1 MKNSE
6 VSEKSITQKQFN
18 TTTMNTA
25 KFTEKKYYVVLI
37 FVISLF
43 FFWAVALTMGDVL
56 NKHFQNVLNISKS
69 RSGLVQLSIFG
80 AYALMGIPAGLFMKK
95 FGYKMGVILGLSL
108 FALGSF
114 LFIPAANMVS
124 FNFFRLALFV
134 LAMGMATL
142 ETVAHPFVAAL
153 GNEKTSDQRVN
164 FAQSFNGLGAIIG
177 PLLGG
182 FFIFGNG
189 EVENNSL
196 DPVKDLYTWIGVVI
210 LTITIIFSFIKVPS
224 LKDPHAEDIQV
235 SENENGGEADVSDPH
250 APLYKQRHFIFAVIA
265 QFFNIA
271 AQGGTWAYFINYGV
285 EKMHLPEIQ
294 ASYYFSLSMAMM
306 MIGRFV
312 GTFLMKFIAPNKLLA
327 IFTACNIVL
336 CLIIS
341 QSWGWT
347 SFISL
352 ILLNLFLSVMYPT
365 IFSLGLKRLG
375 SKVPQ
380 ASSFL
385 VMAMFGGAVFPPLM
399 GKIAETDIAHAYLLP
414 IICYVF
420 ILLFALKFY
429 KPKTLK

>member
-1 MKNSE
+1 
-6 VSEKSITQKQFN
+6 
-18 TTTMNTA
+18 MNTA
-25 KFTEKKYYVVLI
+25 KFTEKKYYIVLA

-43 FFWAVALTMGDVL
+43 FFWAIALTMGDVL
-56 NKHFQNVLNISKS
+56 NKHFQNVLKISKS
-69 RSGLVQLSIFG
+69 ESGLVQLSIFG
-80 AYALMGIPAGLFMKK
+80 AYALMGIPAGYFMKK
-95 FGYKMGVILGLSL
+95 FGYKKGVILGLSL

-114 LFIPAANMVS
+114 LFIPAANQMS
-124 FNFFRLALFV
+124 FNFFRIALFV

-182 FFIFGNG
+182 FFIFGNSG
-189 EVENNSL
+189 LDDNSL
-196 DPVKDLYTWIGVVI
+196 DSVKDLYTWIGVVI
-210 LTITIIFSFIKVPS
+210 LAITIIFTFIKVPS
-224 LKDPHAEDIQV
+224 LKDPHSEDIQI
-235 SENENGGEADVSDPH
+235 SENDNGAEASISDPH

-285 EKMHLPEIQ
+285 EKMNLPEIQ

-327 IFTACNIVL
+327 IFTTCNIVL

-341 QSWGWT
+341 QSFGWA

-375 SKVPQ
+375 NKVPQ

-414 IICYVF
+414 IICYVV

>member
-1 MKNSE
+1 
-6 VSEKSITQKQFN
+6 
-18 TTTMNTA
+18 MNTP
-25 KFTEKKYYVVLI
+25 KFTDKKYYIILS
-37 FVISLF
+37 FVTSLF
-43 FFWAVALTMGDVL
+43 FFWAIALTMGDVL
-56 NKHFQNVLNISKS
+56 NKHFQNVLHISKS
-69 RSGLVQLSIFG
+69 KSGLVQLSIFG
-80 AYALMGIPAGLFMKK
+80 AYALMGIPAGLFMKR
-95 FGYKMGVILGLSL
+95 FGYKWGVILGLSL
-108 FALGSF
+108 FALGAF
-114 LFIPAANMVS
+114 LFIPAADTSS

-153 GNEKTSDQRVN
+153 GDERTSDQRVN

-182 FFIFGNG
+182 YFIFGTPDSG
-189 EVENNSL
+189 SGSL
-196 DPVKDLYTWIGVVI
+196 DSVKSLYTWIGIVI
-210 LTITIIFSFIKVPS
+210 LAITIIFSFIRVPD
-224 LKDPHAEDIQV
+224 LKDPHAEDIII
-235 SENENGGEADVSDPH
+235 SENEKGEDVSVSDPH

-306 MIGRFV
+306 MIGRFI
-312 GTFLMKFIAPNKLLA
+312 GTFLMRFIAPNKLLA

-341 QSWGWT
+341 QSFERV

-375 SKVPQ
+375 SKVQQ

-385 VMAMFGGAVFPPLM
+385 VMAMFGGAVFPPIM
-399 GKIAETDIAHAYLLP
+399 GRIAEKDIAHAYLLP
-414 IICYVF
+414 ILCYVV

>member
-1 MKNSE
+1 
-6 VSEKSITQKQFN
+6 
-18 TTTMNTA
+18 MNKA
-25 KFTEKKYYVVLI
+25 KFTEKRYIVVLS

-43 FFWAVALTMGDVL
+43 FFWAIALTMGDVL

-69 RSGLVQLSIFG
+69 KSGLVQLSIFG
-80 AYALMGIPAGLFMKK
+80 AYAIMGIPAGLLMKK
-95 FGYKMGVILGLSL
+95 YGYKVGVIIGLSL
-108 FALGSF
+108 FSLGSF
-114 LFIPAANMVS
+114 LFIPAANQSS
-124 FNFFRLALFV
+124 FNFFRFALFILAL
-134 LAMGMATL
+134 GMATL

-153 GNEKTSDQRVN
+153 GDERTSDQRVN

-177 PLLGG
+177 PLIGG
-182 FFIFGNG
+182 FFIFGGSG
-189 EVENNSL
+189 ESSELTS
-196 DPVKDLYTWIGVVI
+196 VKTLYTWIGVII
-210 LTITIIFSFIKVPS
+210 LVITIVFSFIKVPD
-224 LKDPHAEDIQV
+224 LKDPHANEVHPEENTLEDK
-235 SENENGGEADVSDPH
+235 NNYNPN
-250 APLYKQRHFIFAVIA
+250 APLWRQRHFIFAVVA

-271 AQGGTWAYFINYGV
+271 AQGGTWAFFINYGV
-285 EKMHLPEIQ
+285 EKVHIPETQ

-306 MIGRFV
+306 MIGRFL

-341 QSWGWT
+341 QSFGWI

-375 SKVPQ
+375 KNTQQ

-385 VMAMFGGAVFPPLM
+385 VMAMFGGAVFPPIM

-414 IICYVF
+414 IICYVV
-420 ILLFALKFY
+420 IIVFAVKFY
-429 KPKTLK
+429 KPKTIK

>member
-1 MKNSE
+1 
-6 VSEKSITQKQFN
+6 
-18 TTTMNTA
+18 MNTP
-25 KFTEKKYYVVLI
+25 KFTDKKYYIILS
-37 FVISLF
+37 FVTSLF
-43 FFWAVALTMGDVL
+43 FFWAIALTMGDVL
-56 NKHFQNVLNISKS
+56 NKHFQNVLHISKS
-69 RSGLVQLSIFG
+69 KSGLVQLSIFG
-80 AYALMGIPAGLFMKK
+80 AYALMGIPAGLFMKR
-95 FGYKMGVILGLSL
+95 FGYKMGVVLGLSL

-114 LFIPAANMVS
+114 LFIPAANTSS
-124 FNFFRLALFV
+124 FDFFRLALFV

-153 GNEKTSDQRVN
+153 GDERTSDQRVN

-182 FFIFGNG
+182 YFIFGTPDSG
-189 EVENNSL
+189 SGSL
-196 DPVKDLYTWIGVVI
+196 DSVKSLYTWIGIVI
-210 LTITIIFSFIKVPS
+210 LSITIIFSFIRVPD
-224 LKDPHAEDIQV
+224 LKDPHAEDVII
-235 SENENGGEADVSDPH
+235 SENEKGEDLTVSDPH

-306 MIGRFV
+306 MIGRFI
-312 GTFLMKFIAPNKLLA
+312 GTFLMRFIAPNKLLA
-327 IFTACNIVL
+327 IFTTCNIVL

-341 QSWGWT
+341 QSFGWV

-375 SKVPQ
+375 SKVQQ

-385 VMAMFGGAVFPPLM
+385 VMAMFGGAVFPPIM
-399 GKIAETDIAHAYLLP
+399 GRIAEKDIAHAYLLP
-414 IICYVF
+414 ILCYVV

>member
-1 MKNSE
+1 
-6 VSEKSITQKQFN
+6 
-18 TTTMNTA
+18 MNNA
-25 KFTEKKYYVVLI
+25 KFTEKKYVVVLA

-43 FFWAVALTMGDVL
+43 FFWAIALTMGDVL

-69 RSGLVQLSIFG
+69 KSGLVQLSIFG
-80 AYALMGIPAGLFMKK
+80 AYALMGIPAGLFMKR

-108 FALGSF
+108 FTLGSF
-114 LFIPAANMVS
+114 LFIPAANEMS
-124 FNFFRLALFV
+124 FNFFRIALFV

-182 FFIFGNG
+182 YFIFGKSG
-189 EVENNSL
+189 LDDNSL
-196 DPVKDLYTWIGVVI
+196 DSVKNLYTWIGVVI
-210 LTITIIFSFIKVPS
+210 LTITIVFCFIKVPS
-224 LKDPHAEDIQV
+224 LKDPHAEDIQI
-235 SENENGGEADVSDPH
+235 SEDDSSSISDPH

-285 EKMHLPEIQ
+285 EKMHLPELQ

-306 MIGRFV
+306 MIGRFI

-336 CLIIS
+336 CLVIS
-341 QSWGWT
+341 QSFGWS

-399 GKIAETDIAHAYLLP
+399 GKIAEKDIAHAYLLP
-414 IICYVF
+414 IICYVI

>member
-1 MKNSE
+1 MST
-6 VSEKSITQKQFN
+6 VR
-18 TTTMNTA
+18 
-25 KFTEKKYYVVLI
+25 FTEKKYVVVLS

-43 FFWAVALTMGDVL
+43 FFWAIALTMGDVL
-56 NKHFQNVLNISKS
+56 NKHFQNVLHISKS
-69 RSGLVQLSIFG
+69 KSGLVQLSIFG

-95 FGYKMGVILGLSL
+95 FGYKKGVVLGLSL
-108 FALGSF
+108 FSLGSF
-114 LFIPAANMVS
+114 LFIPAANQES
-124 FNFFRLALFV
+124 FNFFRFALFV

-164 FAQSFNGLGAIIG
+164 FAQSFNGLGAILG

-182 FFIFGNG
+182 YFIFGKSGVDNH
-189 EVENNSL
+189 SL
-196 DPVKDLYTWIGVVI
+196 ESVKDLYTWIGVVI
-210 LTITIIFSFIKVPS
+210 LTITIVFCFIKVPS

-235 SENENGGEADVSDPH
+235 SKDDNGGEVAVSDPH

-285 EKMHLPEIQ
+285 EKMHLPELQ

-306 MIGRFV
+306 MVGRFM

-341 QSWGWT
+341 QSLGWV

-375 SKVPQ
+375 TKVPQ

-399 GKIAETDIAHAYLLP
+399 GKIAEKDIAHAYLLP
-414 IICYVF
+414 IICYIV
-420 ILLFALKFY
+420 ILFFALKFY
-429 KPKTLK
+429 QPKTLK

>member
-1 MKNSE
+1 MST
-6 VSEKSITQKQFN
+6 VR
-18 TTTMNTA
+18 
-25 KFTEKKYYVVLI
+25 FTEKKYVVVLS

-43 FFWAVALTMGDVL
+43 FFWAIALTMGDVL
-56 NKHFQNVLNISKS
+56 NKHFQNVLHISKS
-69 RSGLVQLSIFG
+69 KSGLVQLSIFG

-95 FGYKMGVILGLSL
+95 FGYKMGVVLGLSL
-108 FALGSF
+108 FSLGSF
-114 LFIPAANMVS
+114 LFIPAANQES
-124 FNFFRLALFV
+124 FNFFRFALFV

-164 FAQSFNGLGAIIG
+164 FAQSFNGLGAILG

-182 FFIFGNG
+182 YFIFGKSG
-189 EVENNSL
+189 VDDHSL
-196 DPVKDLYTWIGVVI
+196 ESVKDLYTWIGVVI
-210 LTITIIFSFIKVPS
+210 LTITIVFCFIKVPS

-235 SENENGGEADVSDPH
+235 STGDNGGEVSVSNPH

-285 EKMHLPEIQ
+285 EKMHLPELQ

-306 MIGRFV
+306 MVGRFM

-341 QSWGWT
+341 QSLGWV

-375 SKVPQ
+375 TKVPQ

-399 GKIAETDIAHAYLLP
+399 GKIAEKDIAHAYLLP
-414 IICYVF
+414 IICYIV
-420 ILLFALKFY
+420 ILFFALKFY
-429 KPKTLK
+429 QPKTLK

>member
-1 MKNSE
+1 
-6 VSEKSITQKQFN
+6 
-18 TTTMNTA
+18 MNNA
-25 KFTEKKYYVVLI
+25 KFTEKKYVVVLA

-43 FFWAVALTMGDVL
+43 FFWAIALTMGDVL

-69 RSGLVQLSIFG
+69 KSGLVQLSIFG

-108 FALGSF
+108 FTLGSF
-114 LFIPAANMVS
+114 LFIPAANDMS
-124 FNFFRLALFV
+124 FNFFRIALFV

-182 FFIFGNG
+182 YFIFGKSG
-189 EVENNSL
+189 LDDNSL
-196 DPVKDLYTWIGVVI
+196 DSVKNLYTWIGVVI
-210 LTITIIFSFIKVPS
+210 LTITIVFCFIKVPS
-224 LKDPHAEDIQV
+224 LKDPHAEDIQI
-235 SENENGGEADVSDPH
+235 SEDDSSSISDPH

-285 EKMHLPEIQ
+285 EKMHLPELQ

-306 MIGRFV
+306 MIGRFI

-341 QSWGWT
+341 QSFGWA

-399 GKIAETDIAHAYLLP
+399 GKIAEKDIAHAYLLP
-414 IICYVF
+414 IICYVI

>member
-1 MKNSE
+1 MS
-6 VSEKSITQKQFN
+6 
-18 TTTMNTA
+18 TA
-25 KFTEKKYYVVLI
+25 KFTEKKYYIVLA

-69 RSGLVQLSIFG
+69 KSGLVQLSIFG

-95 FGYKMGVILGLSL
+95 FGYKKGVILGLSL

-114 LFIPAANMVS
+114 LFIPAANQVS
-124 FNFFRLALFV
+124 FNFFRFALFV

-153 GNEKTSDQRVN
+153 GDERTSDQRVN

-182 FFIFGNG
+182 YFIFGTSG
-189 EVENNSL
+189 TDDRSL
-196 DPVKDLYTWIGVVI
+196 DSVKDLYTWIGIII
-210 LTITIIFSFIKVPS
+210 LIITIVFSFVKVPG
-224 LKDPHAEDIQV
+224 LKDPHAEEAHH
-235 SENENGGEADVSDPH
+235 SENEEKTDVELSDPD
-250 APLYKQRHFIFAVIA
+250 APLWKQRHFIFAVVA

-306 MIGRFV
+306 MIGRFA
-312 GTFLMKFIAPNKLLA
+312 GTFLMKYIAPNKLLA
-327 IFTACNIVL
+327 LFTGCNIVL

-341 QSWGWT
+341 QSLGWT

-414 IICYVF
+414 IICYVV

-429 KPKTLK
+429 QPKTLK

>member
-1 MKNSE
+1 
-6 VSEKSITQKQFN
+6 
-18 TTTMNTA
+18 MNNA
-25 KFTEKKYYVVLI
+25 KFTEKKYVVVLA

-43 FFWAVALTMGDVL
+43 FFWAIALTMGDVL

-69 RSGLVQLSIFG
+69 KSGLVQLSIFG
-80 AYALMGIPAGLFMKK
+80 AYALMGIPAGLFMKR

-108 FALGSF
+108 FTLGSF
-114 LFIPAANMVS
+114 LFIPAANEMS
-124 FNFFRLALFV
+124 FNFFRIALFV

-182 FFIFGNG
+182 YFIFGKSG
-189 EVENNSL
+189 LDDNSL
-196 DPVKDLYTWIGVVI
+196 DSVKNLYTWIGVVI
-210 LTITIIFSFIKVPS
+210 LTITIVFCFIKVPS
-224 LKDPHAEDIQV
+224 LKDPHAEDIQI
-235 SENENGGEADVSDPH
+235 SEDDSSSISDPH

-285 EKMHLPEIQ
+285 EKMHLPELQ

-306 MIGRFV
+306 MIGRFI

-327 IFTACNIVL
+327 IFTTCNIVL
-336 CLIIS
+336 CLVIS
-341 QSWGWT
+341 QSFGWA

-399 GKIAETDIAHAYLLP
+399 GKIAEKDIAHAYLLP
-414 IICYVF
+414 IVCYVI

>member
-1 MKNSE
+1 
-6 VSEKSITQKQFN
+6 
-18 TTTMNTA
+18 MNNA
-25 KFTEKKYYVVLI
+25 KFTEKKYVVVLA

-43 FFWAVALTMGDVL
+43 FFWAIALTMGDVL

-69 RSGLVQLSIFG
+69 KSGLVQLSIFG

-108 FALGSF
+108 FTLGSF
-114 LFIPAANMVS
+114 LFIPAANEMS
-124 FNFFRLALFV
+124 FNFFRIALFV

-182 FFIFGNG
+182 YFIFGKSG
-189 EVENNSL
+189 LDDNSL
-196 DPVKDLYTWIGVVI
+196 DSVKNLYTWIGVVI
-210 LTITIIFSFIKVPS
+210 LTITIIFCFIKVPS
-224 LKDPHAEDIQV
+224 LKDPHEEDIQI
-235 SENENGGEADVSDPH
+235 SEDDSSSISDPH

-285 EKMHLPEIQ
+285 EKMHLPELQ

-306 MIGRFV
+306 MIGRFI

-327 IFTACNIVL
+327 IFTVCNIVL
-336 CLIIS
+336 CLVIS
-341 QSWGWT
+341 QSFGWV

-399 GKIAETDIAHAYLLP
+399 GKIAEKDIAHAYLLP
-414 IICYVF
+414 IICYVI
-420 ILLFALKFY
+420 ILLFALTFY